1 MIVVWLTV
9 VAWLK
14 KWGVWIAGAVAG
26 IVLLLLRRRTVPGPS
41 PVQQRAEKQASEAE
55 DRAMQ
60 VAEAEK
66 QAATKEHEQDLVTVV
81 AAEREKN
88 TKIEE
93 NPEEVNAYLRE
104 AGESVKRGKT

>member
-1 MIVVWLTV
+1 
-9 VAWLK
+9 
-14 KWGVWIAGAVAG
+14 
-26 IVLLLLRRRTVPGPS
+26 
-41 PVQQRAEKQASEAE
+41 
-55 DRAMQ
+55 MQ